1 MDWRL
6 KEISTNLQFWCIWAQ
21 MWTEKVKFVTH
32 DQTKYDQ
39 KPLLGT
45 FSRYRTLSDDDDEI
59 DLDVLRVVC
68 NLCKIG

>member
-1 MDWRL
+1 
-6 KEISTNLQFWCIWAQ
+6 